1 MSAFLCGCLS
11 RNYANNAKVLL
22 YLYTMIRKTTVWLRS
37 AWHKP
42 RSRFLLIIAVFAV
55 IGSAILFTSHAATF
69 SIPLEP
75 ELGTFSGNVTPGHD
89 DGASGSNNNYISF
102 GNGTTS
108 TTWTWPATLQNTG
121 PSAGTTFTTMAQRD
135 FTSADNGKTFDGI
148 QINATDPR
156 GIYITASNIT
166 FKNCKIMYTATATS
180 NNGFIYIGDGSTTNA
195 PKNVNFDHCI
205 IDDGNRFEY
214 NIRARYGQ
222 FNIQY
227 SQVRG
232 GSHNIDAFGDVDAG
246 GTINIYRNYIYDYDD
261 KPYHSTDRYGGHAA
275 VVYFSSN
282 NGTVNIEDNTIIGN
296 RWEACTSGGFSNGP
310 GAGCRDNSS
319 SPPFNGTGSVVVYA
333 DEDSYPD
340 KTYVVKHNQ
349 ISGSSYYPVRFYGGS
364 SGIQSVQILNNV
376 YTAQS
381 GYPKF
386 SLEGNIYTLDSGVK
400 SRTISGNSWGTDTTC
415 YATPSAC
422 PGNPNSAN

>member
-1 MSAFLCGCLS
+1 MVHFVARAGRNKLS
-11 RNYANNAKVLL
+11 LKHMHKTVIKNKLRTFGSNLRTDRRTQLITTAVTFGLIGGIVVL
-22 YLYTMIRKTTVWLRS
+22 V
-37 AWHKP
+37 
-42 RSRFLLIIAVFAV
+42 
-55 IGSAILFTSHAATF
+55 SHAATIAASF
-69 SIPLEP
+69 EVES
-75 ELGTFSGNVTPGHD
+75 GTRTTNANLFTASN
-89 DGASGSNNNYISF
+89 ASGTGNNYVRF
-102 GNGTTS
+102 TPTATDG
-108 TTWTWPATLQNTG
+108 TWTWPATLQNTG
-121 PSAGTTFTTMAQRD
+121 PAVGTTFTTMAQRD
-135 FTSADNGKTFDGI
+135 FTTADNGKTFDGI

-166 FKNCKIMYTATATS
+166 FKNCKIMYTGTS
-180 NNGFIYIGDGSTTNA
+180 TSDNGFIYIGNGSTA

-232 GSHNIDAFGDVDAG
+232 GSHNIDAFGDVEAG
-246 GTINIYRNYIYDYDD
+246 GTINIYRSYIYDYDD
-261 KPYHSTDRYGGHAA
+261 KPYHPSGGQYGGHAA
-275 VVYFSSN
+275 VIYFSSN

-310 GAGCRDNSS
+310 GPGCRDNSS

-340 KTYVVKHNQ
+340 KTYIVKHNQ
-349 ISGSSYYPVRFYGGS
+349 ISGSSYYPMRFYGGS
-364 SGIQSVQILNNV
+364 SGIQSIQILNNV

-386 SLEGNIYTLDSGVK
+386 SLEGGIYTFDAGATN
-400 SRTISGNSWGTDTTC
+400 RTINGNSWGTDTTC
-415 YATPSAC
+415 HSSPSSC
-422 PGNPNSAN
+422 PGNPNAAN

>member
-1 MSAFLCGCLS
+1 MNFRHRLS
-11 RNYANNAKVLL
+11 HATEYLRQHQQIRAALIVATFALIGGVIVLATHAATSTASFEAENGSRSTNA
-22 YLYTMIRKTTVWLRS
+22 S
-37 AWHKP
+37 
-42 RSRFLLIIAVFAV
+42 
-55 IGSAILFTSHAATF
+55 LFTSSDASGLVSNNYVRFTPAAT
-69 SIPLEP
+69 SE
-75 ELGTFSGNVTPGHD
+75 
-89 DGASGSNNNYISF
+89 
-102 GNGTTS
+102 
-108 TTWTWPATLQNTG
+108 TWTWPATLQNTG
-121 PSAGTTFTTMAQRD
+121 PAAGTTFTTMAQRD
-135 FTSADNGKTFDGI
+135 FTTADNGKTFDGI

-166 FKNCKIMYTATATS
+166 FKNCKIMYTGTS
-180 NNGFIYIGDGSTTNA
+180 TSANGFLFIGSGSTA

-232 GSHNIDAFGDVDAG
+232 GSHNIDAFGDIDAG
-246 GTINIYRNYIYDYDD
+246 GTINIYRSYLYDYDD
-261 KPYHSTDRYGGHAA
+261 KPFDTSARYEGHAA
-275 VVYFSSN
+275 VIYFSSN

-340 KTYVVKHNQ
+340 KNYIVKHNQ
-349 ISGSSYYPVRFYGGS
+349 ISGSSYYPMRFYGGS
-364 SGIQSVQILNNV
+364 SGIQSIQVLNNV
-376 YTAQS
+376 YTGQS

-386 SLEGNIYTLDSGVK
+386 SLEGNIYAFDSGATN
-400 SRTISGNSWGTDTTC
+400 RTISGNSWGTDTTC
-415 YATPSAC
+415 YSSPSSC

>member
-1 MSAFLCGCLS
+1 M
-11 RNYANNAKVLL
+11 AKIIIKRRPQLQV
-22 YLYTMIRKTTVWLRS
+22 
-37 AWHKP
+37 
-42 RSRFLLIIAVFAV
+42 FIAVFAI
-55 IGSAILFTSHAATF
+55 IGVAILAISKAATF
-69 SIPLEP
+69 SISIEP
-75 ELGTFSGNVTPGHD
+75 EDSSSTLAYTDST
-89 DGASGSNNNYISF
+89 ASGGKAIKF
-102 GNGTTS
+102 GTATTS

-121 PSAGTTFTTMAQRD
+121 PAAGTTFTTMAQRD
-135 FTSADNGKTFDGI
+135 FTTADNDKTFDGI

-180 NNGFIYIGDGSTTNA
+180 ENGFIYIGDGSTA

-232 GSHNIDAFGDVDAG
+232 GSHNIDAFGDTTAG
-246 GTINIYRNYIYDYDD
+246 GTINIYRNYLYDYDD
-261 KPYHSTDRYGGHAA
+261 KPFDSSARYGGHAA

-340 KTYVVKHNQ
+340 KNYIVKHNQ

-364 SGIQSVQILNNV
+364 SGISSIQILNNV

-381 GYPKF
+381 GYPKS
-386 SLEGNIYTLDSGVK
+386 SLEGGIYAFDSGA
-400 SRTISGNSWGTDTTC
+400 SNRTISGNSWGSDTTC
-415 YATPSAC
+415 YSSPSSC